1 MGTMGWWKK
10 GNLCSSFGQ
19 GQYPVS
25 KTRLLKASDTIKL
38 GISMFDQK
46 TSKNQKLKHWK
57 FSSFC
62 WSLCP
67 GGGGLWLLLHRLR
80 HRFSRPGESDTSG
93 NYRLFR
99 HLFLGDVSGEKH
111 RLGVGGGFL
120 RPETSDT
127 IHDIHDYSTIV
138 FSFNRNV
145 MCIVEFFFPV
155 VCSDWCPER
164 NGVSELLLAACEAW
178 PSTPSKSVWFST

>member
-1 MGTMGWWKK
+1 M
-10 GNLCSSFGQ
+10 
-19 GQYPVS
+19 
-25 KTRLLKASDTIKL
+25 
-38 GISMFDQK
+38 
-46 TSKNQKLKHWK
+46 
-57 FSSFC
+57 
-62 WSLCP
+62 
-67 GGGGLWLLLHRLR
+67 
-80 HRFSRPGESDTSG
+80 
-93 NYRLFR
+93 
-99 HLFLGDVSGEKH
+99 SGEKH

-155 VCSDWCPER
+155 VCSDGCPER

-178 PSTPSKSVWFST
+178 PSTPSKSV